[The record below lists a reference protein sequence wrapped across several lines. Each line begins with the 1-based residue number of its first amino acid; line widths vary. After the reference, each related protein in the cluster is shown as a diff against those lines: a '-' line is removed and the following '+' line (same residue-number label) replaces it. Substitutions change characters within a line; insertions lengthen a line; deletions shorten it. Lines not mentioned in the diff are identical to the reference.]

1 MSLKTLY
8 RTALAAAFFALP
20 LLPAGADTQQLP
32 ERIRQAGKIVIA
44 TNPNYAPITYK
55 DPATN
60 RLTGLDIDLGEAIG
74 RELGLRVE
82 WQEIAFAQMLP
93 SLQTGRVDMIM
104 AGMADIPARRESA
117 DFINYFWSGAQFVTI
132 QANRNTIRTPED
144 LCGKRVG
151 AARATNWPR
160 QMEDWSAANCVA
172 RGRPAMIVVGTEG
185 SVDMRTQLKS
195 QRLDGGVQ
203 GGETL
208 HYFQTLEP
216 DTYVI
221 LGEPFTRLLGGIP
234 FQKNAEG
241 QQLRAAVRAALER
254 MKVNG
259 AYDRAF
265 AAHGLS
271 ANRLPAITENQGE

>member
-1 MSLKTLY
+1 MSLKTLL
-8 RTALAAAFFALP
+8 RAALTAAILALP
-20 LLPAGADTQQLP
+20 LFPAEAQQLP
-32 ERIRQAGKIVIA
+32 DRIRQAGKIVIA

-151 AARATNWPR
+151 ASRATTWPR
-160 QMEDWSAANCVA
+160 QIEEWSAANCVA

-216 DTYVI
+216 NTYVI
-221 LGEPFTRLLGGIP
+221 LGEPFTRLLAGIP
-234 FQKNAEG
+234 FQKNEEG
-241 QQLRAAVRAALER
+241 RQLRAAVRAALER
-254 MKVNG
+254 MKLNG

-265 AAHGLS
+265 AAHGVS
-271 ANRLPAITENQGE
+271 ANRLTAITENQGE